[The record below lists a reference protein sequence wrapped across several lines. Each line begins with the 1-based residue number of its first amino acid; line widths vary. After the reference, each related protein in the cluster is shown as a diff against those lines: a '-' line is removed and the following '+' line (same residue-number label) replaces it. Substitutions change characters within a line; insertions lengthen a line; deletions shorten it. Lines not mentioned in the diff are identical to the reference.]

1 MFVCVFKTFAPA
13 KVLLF
18 SHICKKNKFFFKNN
32 SVFYRNYPFPHT
44 HYDRFDSP
52 LFFPRHA
59 MPVLPLLPI
68 TIQRFCAINSLY
80 CIKKYIFCA
89 INLYISEKSCTF
101 AAEKLQRVSYMDFK
115 ILNFT
120 IFCVNNVASYLNKS
134 AKDVYHAMQN
144 AGMIDGYIVPCYDV
158 LHSFS
163 KEYIV
168 DDLVSLMRQKGVQ
181 L

>member
-1 MFVCVFKTFAPA
+1 MFQ
-13 KVLLF
+13 
-18 SHICKKNKFFFKNN
+18 KK
-32 SVFYRNYPFPHT
+32 
-44 HYDRFDSP
+44 
-52 LFFPRHA
+52 
-59 MPVLPLLPI
+59 
-68 TIQRFCAINSLY
+68 LY
-80 CIKKYIFCA
+80 LC
-89 INLYISEKSCTF
+89 SR
-101 AAEKLQRVSYMDFK
+101 KLQKVSYMDFK

>member
-1 MFVCVFKTFAPA
+1 MQIF
-13 KVLLF
+13 LWML
-18 SHICKKNKFFFKNN
+18 KKNKI
-32 SVFYRNYPFPHT
+32 YLH
-44 HYDRFDSP
+44 
-52 LFFPRHA
+52 
-59 MPVLPLLPI
+59 
-68 TIQRFCAINSLY
+68 
-80 CIKKYIFCA
+80 
-89 INLYISEKSCTF
+89 ISEKSCTF

-134 AKDVYHAMQN
+134 ARDVYHAMQN

-168 DDLVSLMRQKGVQ
+168 DDLVSLMRQKGVK

>member
-1 MFVCVFKTFAPA
+1 MQARVHFFIFLFAYS
-13 KVLLF
+13 KYF
-18 SHICKKNKFFFKNN
+18 SYLC
-32 SVFYRNYPFPHT
+32 
-44 HYDRFDSP
+44 
-52 LFFPRHA
+52 
-59 MPVLPLLPI
+59 
-68 TIQRFCAINSLY
+68 SL
-80 CIKKYIFCA
+80 
-89 INLYISEKSCTF
+89 
-101 AAEKLQRVSYMDFK
+101 KLQSVSYMDFK

-120 IFCVNNVASYLNKS
+120 IFCVNNVAAYLNKS

-168 DDLVSLMRQKGVQ
+168 DDLVSLMQQKGVK